1 MITAPTEQIRRAWA
15 DHHQRPF
22 WRMVQLFVDRIF
34 RGGGDADTEGL
45 DLGVGLVLTLLAM
58 PGGFVSILLL
68 DKYGTFLQWLR
79 GATNVD
85 PLAISLPDEYF
96 FLVLSMTVTGAV
108 AVWRWDA
115 IFPDRRDYMN
125 LVPLPISTRTIF
137 FANLVA
143 VLFLVGL
150 IAVDVNAAS
159 CILFPMVVGAT
170 QTKFLFFVKFAMVH
184 AVGVLLASVF
194 AFFAVFSV
202 MGLLMAALPPRAFK
216 RFSAYIRGVVVVY
229 LVTLLC
235 TSFAVPDALRRAK
248 DTIPTWAYLMP
259 SCWFLGQ
266 CQSLRGRAGPVLMGL
281 SRLALP
287 GAAAVVGFALCAYA
301 IGYQR
306 HFMRIAEIADAT
318 ATPRNPR
325 SWRLRIPLDRWVLRT
340 PFQRGCFHF
349 VYRTLLRSEAHRL
362 VLTAIGGLSL
372 VLASQALMDA
382 FESAK
387 SWRQAALSPD
397 ALSIPF
403 ILSFLV
409 IVGLRLVFEIPVE
422 LRSNWIFQLMLDR
435 DGEECEPLA
444 RKVILIFVLPWL
456 LAIAF
461 PVYVYLEGW
470 RVAGLHTLLVT
481 TWTVLLTNIVLIRF
495 RKLPCTCTLPL
506 FKQHSFVTLLSVCFG
521 FLLYAVSTPEFEASA
536 LAEPV
541 RARMLSLIPVAAIA
555 WYIPHHLAKS
565 TIDIERKLIFEE
577 SPTQPFELL
586 RLGDYGR

>member
-1 MITAPTEQIRRAWA
+1 MITAPTERIRRAWA
-15 DHHQRPF
+15 DHRQRPF
-22 WRMVQLFVDRIF
+22 WRIVQLFVDRIF

-58 PGGFVSILLL
+58 PGGFVSLFLLN
-68 DKYGTFLQWLR
+68 KYGTFLQWLR

-85 PLAISLPDEYF
+85 PLAIALPDEYF

-170 QTKFLFFVKFAMVH
+170 QTKFLFFLKFAMVH
-184 AVGVLLASVF
+184 AVGVVLASVF

-202 MGLLMAALPPRAFK
+202 LGLLMAVLPARAFK
-216 RFSAYIRGVVVVY
+216 RFSTYIRGIVVVY
-229 LVTLLC
+229 LVALLC
-235 TSFAVPDALRRAK
+235 TTFAVPNSLRRAGPVPAW
-248 DTIPTWAYLMP
+248 TYLMP
-259 SCWFLGQ
+259 SCWFLGL
-266 CQSLRGRAGPVLMGL
+266 CQSLRGRAGPGLMEL

-287 GAAAVVGFALCAYA
+287 GVAAVVAIALCAYA
-301 IGYQR
+301 VGYQR
-306 HFMRIAEIADAT
+306 HFVRIAEIADAT
-318 ATPRNPR
+318 ATARNPR
-325 SWRLRIPLDRWVLRT
+325 TWRLGTLRDRLVLRT
-340 PFQRGCFHF
+340 PFQRGCFRF

-382 FESAK
+382 FANAK
-387 SWRQAALSPD
+387 SWRQAALSAN

-403 ILSFLV
+403 IISFLV
-409 IVGLRLVFEIPVE
+409 VVGLRLVFEIPAE

-444 RKVILIFVLPWL
+444 RKVILTLLLPGL
-456 LAIAF
+456 LAITF
-461 PVYVYLEGW
+461 PVYVDLEGW
-470 RVAGLHTLLVT
+470 RVACLHTLLVT
-481 TWTVLLTNIVLIRF
+481 TWTVLLTNVVLIRF
-495 RKLPCTCTLPL
+495 RKLPFTCTLPL
-506 FKQHSFVTLLSVCFG
+506 FKQHSFVTLLSVGFG
-521 FLLYAVSTPEFEASA
+521 FLLYATSTPEFEASA
-536 LAEPV
+536 LVEP
-541 RARMLSLIPVAAIA
+541 ARMIGLIPVAAVA

-565 TIDIERKLIFEE
+565 AIDIERKLIFEE
-577 SPTQPFELL
+577 SPTHAFET
-586 RLGDYGR
+586 LGLEDYGR

>member
-1 MITAPTEQIRRAWA
+1 MITAPTERIRRAWA
-15 DHHQRPF
+15 DHRQRPF
-22 WRMVQLFVDRIF
+22 WRIVQLFVDRIF

-58 PGGFVSILLL
+58 PGGFVSLFLLN
-68 DKYGTFLQWLR
+68 KYGTFLQWLR

-85 PLAISLPDEYF
+85 PLAIALPDEYF

-170 QTKFLFFVKFAMVH
+170 QTKFLFFLKFAMVH
-184 AVGVLLASVF
+184 AVGVVLASLF

-202 MGLLMAALPPRAFK
+202 MGLLMAMLPARAFK
-216 RFSAYIRGVVVVY
+216 RFSTYIRGVVVVY
-229 LVTLLC
+229 LVALLC
-235 TSFAVPDALRRAK
+235 TAFAVPNSLMRAGPVPAW
-248 DTIPTWAYLMP
+248 TYLMP
-259 SCWFLGQ
+259 SCWFLGL
-266 CQSLRGRAGPVLMGL
+266 CQSLRGRAGPVLMEL

-287 GAAAVVGFALCAYA
+287 GVAAVVAIALCAYA
-301 IGYQR
+301 VGYQR
-306 HFMRIAEIADAT
+306 HFVRIAEIADRT
-318 ATPRNPR
+318 AAARHPRT
-325 SWRLRIPLDRWVLRT
+325 WRLGKLLDRLVLRT
-340 PFQRGCFHF
+340 PYQRGCFRF

-362 VLTAIGGLSL
+362 VLTAVGGLSL

-382 FESAK
+382 FANAK
-387 SWRQAALSPD
+387 SWRQAALSAN

-403 ILSFLV
+403 IISFLV
-409 IVGLRLVFEIPVE
+409 VVGLRLVFEIPAE

-444 RKVILIFVLPWL
+444 RKVILTLLLPGL
-456 LAIAF
+456 LAITF
-461 PVYVYLEGW
+461 PVYVDLEGW
-470 RVAGLHTLLVT
+470 RVACLHTLLVT
-481 TWTVLLTNIVLIRF
+481 TWTVLLTNVVLIRF
-495 RKLPCTCTLPL
+495 RKLPFTCTLPL
-506 FKQHSFVTLLSVCFG
+506 FQQHSFVTLLSVCFG
-521 FLLYAVSTPEFEASA
+521 FLLYATSTPEFEASA
-536 LAEPV
+536 LAEP
-541 RARMLSLIPVAAIA
+541 ARMIGLIPVVAVA

-577 SPTQPFELL
+577 SPTHAFET
-586 RLGDYGR
+586 LGLEDYGR